1 MCRLHLSWVANS
13 CQFSEERC
21 NGFYGSSEQ
30 GESCHEKATGRKYTK
45 SFQTHAFHIIT
56 SGLPQ
61 DRNPLA
67 KCICPLA
74 WSTNQNEQRKK
85 MSALNLSIIR
95 LGVKTAIPGGL
106 TRLKGEENG
115 NIMNYDN
122 KKRPIIMF
130 TKEAGKVHVCM
141 CIM

>member
-1 MCRLHLSWVANS
+1 MCVDCIYPGSQTHASSVKNAVMGFTKSHNGSW
-13 CQFSEERC
+13 
-21 NGFYGSSEQ
+21 FYGSSEQ
-30 GESCHEKATGRKYTK
+30 DESCHEKATGRKYTK

-115 NIMNYDN
+115 NIMN
-122 KKRPIIMF
+122 
-130 TKEAGKVHVCM
+130 
-141 CIM
+141 